1 MKREYMEDFEEF
13 EMEQIA
19 KAISEGYRSGITGYG
34 STWNLKVNFDYN
46 AAESLYEDEEEDEEE
61 EED

>member
-1 MKREYMEDFEEF
+1 MKREHMEDFEEF
-13 EMEQIA
+13 ELEQIA

-34 STWNLKVNFDYN
+34 STWNLKVNFDYK
-46 AAESLYEDEEEDEEE
+46 AAESLYEDDDEEE